1 MRPDTIAAPI
11 TAWGHSSV
19 GIIRLSGWSTLK
31 ILGKIFTPKKKK
43 NLRKCLS
50 HSIHYGHIRDGKI
63 LVDEVLVFIMR
74 RPRSYTRED
83 TAEIS
88 SHGGPLIIRQI
99 LKLCLKNGARLAEP
113 GEFTKRAFL
122 NGRIDLVQAEAV
134 ADLINAKS
142 KQAINTSAKQLEG
155 GLSDEISKIRGKI
168 LTAASAINAA
178 LDFPEDN
185 INLSNAKIKKSLS
198 DTLARIK
205 KILVLFESGRRL
217 REGVKIVIVGKTNV
231 GKSSLIN
238 ALSQKERAIVTPV
251 PGTTRDVIR
260 EPLVLKGIPAEL
272 YDTAGLRK
280 NARGI
285 IEKMGMKKTR
295 AAIGEA
301 NAIIFLFDA
310 SRKLDEKDGNIM
322 NLLEGHKKNTLMV
335 GNKIDLGKIP
345 PAKKFGIFRTYISC
359 LTGKGIDLLKDR
371 LSGFFTKGIILPKDG
386 VILTNVR
393 HAKIFRT
400 VLNNVSEA
408 LPKMEKNPSVS
419 AWMLENSLAE
429 LDKLTGRTFREDM
442 LNEIFST
449 FCIGK

>member
-1 MRPDTIAAPI
+1 MRSDTIVAPI

-19 GIIRLSGWSTLK
+19 GIVRMSGGAALEM
-31 ILGKIFTPKKKK
+31 LGNIFTPKNRK
-43 NLRKCLS
+43 NIRKCAS
-50 HSIHYGHIRDGKI
+50 HTIHYGHIHDGKT
-63 LVDEVLVFIMR
+63 LVDEVLVFLMR

-99 LKLCLKNGARLAEP
+99 LELCLKNGARLAEP

-134 ADLINAKS
+134 ADLISAKS
-142 KQAINTSAKQLEG
+142 EQAIKASAKQLEG
-155 GLSDEISKIRGKI
+155 GLSDEVAKIRGKI
-168 LTAASAINAA
+168 LVAAAA
-178 LDFPEDN
+178 LNASIDFPEDDIKWN
-185 INLSNAKIKKSLS
+185 SAKTKKSLADS
-198 DTLARIK
+198 CIKTK
-205 KILVLFESGRRL
+205 KILAGFETGRKL

-238 ALSQKERAIVTPV
+238 ALSQTERAIVTPV
-251 PGTTRDVIR
+251 PGTTRDVLR

-285 IEKMGMKKTR
+285 IEKMGMRKTMD
-295 AAIGEA
+295 AIDEA

-310 SRKLDEKDGNIM
+310 SRKLDEKDFNII
-322 NLLEGHKKNTLMV
+322 NLLRHLAKITLMV
-335 GNKIDLGKIP
+335 GNKTDLGKIP
-345 PAKKFGIFRTYISC
+345 PSKRFGIFRTYISC
-359 LTGKGIDLLKDR
+359 LNGKGIAR
-371 LSGFFTKGIILPKDG
+371 LNDILAGFFTKGMIVPQDG
-386 VILTNVR
+386 AILTNVR
-393 HAKIFRT
+393 HAKIFRS

-408 LPKMEKNPSVS
+408 IPKIEENPSV
-419 AWMLENSLAE
+419 AAVMLEDSLSE